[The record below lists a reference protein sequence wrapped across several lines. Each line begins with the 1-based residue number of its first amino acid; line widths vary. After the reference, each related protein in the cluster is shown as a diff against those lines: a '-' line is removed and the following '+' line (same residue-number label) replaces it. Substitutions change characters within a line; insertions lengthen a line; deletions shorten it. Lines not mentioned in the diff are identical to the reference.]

1 MYSVERRYR
10 VYSVQRRYRV
20 YEGFFIPLIKVE
32 NAGTVTLAA
41 FVAAVSPYPSK
52 ASKDESDIAVTA
64 ASAAAMTFET
74 AKSTGDE
81 G

>member
-1 MYSVERRYR
+1 M
-10 VYSVQRRYRV
+10 
-20 YEGFFIPLIKVE
+20 IKVE